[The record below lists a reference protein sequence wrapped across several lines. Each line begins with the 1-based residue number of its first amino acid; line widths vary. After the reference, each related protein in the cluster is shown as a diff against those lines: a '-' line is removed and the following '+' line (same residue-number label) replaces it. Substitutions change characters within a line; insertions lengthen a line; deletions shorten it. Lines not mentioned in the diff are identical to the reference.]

1 MSAVSRAA
9 AAGLTVTLALAGCT
23 STTAPDSSAS
33 SNTSPSTPA
42 TPLESGIVDA
52 AGSTLTDTLPVQT
65 VAAYPAVAA
74 VAEGVLPPTNR
85 WYSSLAYAELPAKA
99 YPSPVAVTV
108 DAGSLTV
115 ALPTITSSDKVI
127 AAQTGPGIG
136 ITIEGAS
143 ERPLVAV
150 NDPVWTSLAYTGTDG
165 GTLATATLAQ
175 GWPAVGLVAETSLAL
190 TLDTPVEWAS
200 DALGTADV
208 GDVTY
213 LVAVGSGTGSG
224 TTVNLE
230 EGGWVQVAP
239 VPADVDPDA
248 YAALLTSPVV
258 GVDTAH
264 SVDGV
269 ATTTLTYRTLDD
281 GPTVVVAPAAIEPD
295 GDLDCTVAE
304 FATINGP
311 APACAGNALSW
322 SVDGVDP
329 TLTLDLDGISDEER
343 AAIGDALAAEAANGV
358 DYPADTYFGAKALYR
373 DAQLLALASA
383 LDDQESFDQVAARLA
398 PAIETWTEADG
409 CSTRADRCFVYD
421 ADWSGVVGLTPSF
434 GSEEF
439 NDHHFHYGYLIF
451 AATIAVQEGIVEE
464 DAVAP
469 VIDAL
474 VADIASPGTEQVP
487 TTRAFDPYAGHS
499 WASGTSPFTDGN
511 NQESSSEAV
520 SAWTGVAAWA
530 ELRGDAAATER
541 ARWMLAAEGHSAV
554 TLYARPDTSFAPD
567 FKHSVVGMQWGAKR
581 DWATWFSAEPA
592 AILGIQL
599 IPMAPSQATVLAP
612 TNGADVARIIDS
624 AAEATPNGTAEQFV
638 DLITMYTALAGDDS
652 RAAAWS
658 AALALP
664 DSAIDDGVSRAYML
678 AFIATAKDATA

>member
-1 MSAVSRAA
+1 MP
-9 AAGLTVTLALAGCT
+9 LA
-23 STTAPDSSAS
+23 
-33 SNTSPSTPA
+33 
-42 TPLESGIVDA
+42 SGIVDA

-115 ALPTITSSDKVI
+115 ALPKITSSDKVI

-136 ITIEGAS
+136 LTIEGAAA
-143 ERPLVAV
+143 RPLVTV
-150 NDPVWTSLAYTGTDG
+150 NDPVWTSLDYMGTDG
-165 GTLATATLAQ
+165 GTLATATVAQ
-175 GWPAVGLVAETSLAL
+175 GWPAVGLVAKTGV
-190 TLDTPVEWAS
+190 TVKFDTPVDWTSET
-200 DALGTADV
+200 LGTADV
-208 GDVTY
+208 GEVTY
-213 LVAVGSGTGSG
+213 VVVVGSGTGSG
-224 TTVNLE
+224 GSVSLDK
-230 EGGWVQVAP
+230 GGWVQVAP
-239 VPADVDPDA
+239 VPADEDSDA
-248 YAALLTSPVV
+248 YAALLTSPVI

-269 ATTTLTYRTLDD
+269 ATTTLTYRTVDD
-281 GPTVVVAPAAIEPD
+281 GPTVVVAPATVETD
-295 GDLDCTVAE
+295 GDLDCKVAE
-304 FATINGP
+304 FATIDGP
-311 APACAGNALSW
+311 APACAGNALTW
-322 SVDGVDP
+322 TVDAVDP
-329 TLTLDLDGISDEER
+329 TLTLDLDGVSDQER
-343 AAIGDALAAEAANGV
+343 AAIVAALDEEAANGV

-373 DAQLLALASA
+373 DAQLLALAAA
-383 LDDQESFDQVAARLA
+383 LDDQAAFDQVAGRLG

-409 CSTRADRCFVYD
+409 CSTRSDRCFVY
-421 ADWSGVVGLTPSF
+421 APDWSGVVGLTPSF
-434 GSEEF
+434 GSDQF

-451 AATIAVQEGIVEE
+451 AATIAVNEGIVEE

-487 TTRAFDPYAGHS
+487 TTRVFDPYAGHS

-530 ELRGDAAATER
+530 ELRGDAAAAER
-541 ARWMLAAEGHSAV
+541 AQWMLAAEAHSAV
-554 TLYARPDTSFAPD
+554 ALYARPDTSFAPD
-567 FKHSVVGMQWGAKR
+567 YKHSVVGMQWGAKR

-592 AILGIQL
+592 AMLGIQL
-599 IPMAPSQATVLAP
+599 IPLAPSQAAVLAP
-612 TNGADVARIIDS
+612 TNGADVAQIMDS
-624 AAEATPNGTAEQFV
+624 AAEAMPTGTAKQFA